1 MDQIRIKAEARS
13 EQGTGAVRR
22 LRRTGMIPG
31 SVMKMKKGGTELIK
45 LPAHEFMMA
54 MRGRTGKQLLV
65 TLDMGGKDM
74 PALLREMQNDVLKG
88 TPIHVDFSEVSLS
101 EKVRVTIPLAFV
113 GEPTGVKIGGGVL
126 EQVLRTVDIDC
137 LPTDIPE
144 KFDVDVSALG
154 LDQTM
159 FVRDLKL
166 GDKYTVVTRGELAV
180 AVVKAPDDVPA
191 AGAAAAPAAE
201 AAAPEVIKKGKDEEA
216 AAGDAKAAGAK
227 KEEKK

>member
-1 MDQIRIKAEARS
+1 MEQIRIKAEPRA
-13 EQGTGAVRR
+13 EHGTGAVRR

-45 LPAHEFMMA
+45 LPEHDFLMA
-54 MRGRTGKQLLV
+54 IRGRTGKQLLV
-65 TLDMGGKDM
+65 TLDMDGKDVSV
-74 PALLREMQNDVLKG
+74 LLREMQNDVLKG

-101 EKVRVTIPLAFV
+101 EKVRVTIPVRLV
-113 GEPTGVKIGGGVL
+113 GEAVGVKIGGGVL

-144 KFDVDVSALG
+144 KFDIDVSSLG

-159 FVRDLKL
+159 FVRDMKL
-166 GDKYTVVTRGELAV
+166 DEKYTVVTRGELAL

-191 AGAAAAPAAE
+191 AGAAAQAGAE
-201 AAAPEVIKKGKDEEA
+201 AAAPKVIKKGKEEEA
-216 AAGDAKAAGAK
+216 APAADAK

>member
-1 MDQIRIKAEARS
+1 MDQIRIKAEARA

-45 LPAHEFMMA
+45 LPAHAFMMA
-54 MRGRTGKQLLV
+54 MRGRTGKQVLV
-65 TLDMGGKDM
+65 TLDMDGREI

-101 EKVRVTIPLAFV
+101 EKVRVTVPLSLV
-113 GEPTGVKIGGGVL
+113 GEAKGVKLGGGVL
-126 EQVLRTVDIDC
+126 EQVLRTIDIDV

-144 KFDVDVSALG
+144 KFDIDVSALD
-154 LDQTM
+154 LDQTL

-166 GDKYTVVTRGELAV
+166 GDQYTVVTRGELAL

-191 AGAAAAPAAE
+191 AGGAAAAAAD
-201 AAAPEVIKKGKDEEA
+201 AAKAPEVIKKGKEEEA
-216 AAGDAKAAGAK
+216 GAAAK